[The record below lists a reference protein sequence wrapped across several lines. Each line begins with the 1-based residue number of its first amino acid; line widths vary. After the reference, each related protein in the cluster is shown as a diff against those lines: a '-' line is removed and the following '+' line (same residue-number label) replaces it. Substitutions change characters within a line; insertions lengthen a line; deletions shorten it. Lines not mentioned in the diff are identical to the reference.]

1 MNEPTRRVLAGLLCL
16 CFLASPIVLAADAA
30 ATPDLAGL
38 WQAKRRF
45 GPDLHGPISIVRSG
59 SDWRAEID
67 GRTAGC
73 NPGAG
78 GIACDFGKDR
88 GLLHFTID
96 ARQAIAY
103 AWWVQPPSIFGGHE
117 TPVPLNKFSATVW
130 RGTVT
135 PLDNR
140 VTLYLPLAA
149 TPIAG
154 SYATYLRNPERN
166 VGVFLN
172 VSRLALAGDTVTL
185 YSKRDPKADETV
197 LASGRYD
204 RERDAFSFYLQR
216 FDETFDFRRVTAGEP
231 SDFYPRGFPT
241 VKYRYQAPPAR
252 DDGWPVATLEEQ
264 GVARER
270 IEAFIQKV
278 IDTPMDSL
286 HASDIHG
293 VLIARHGRLVLEEYF
308 HGVSRDQ
315 LHDMRSAAKSFTATL
330 AGAVVEKKLAGFG
343 VETPVYAAMQPRVPT
358 GPVEPRKQAMKVEH
372 LLTMS
377 AGFFCDDSNDDAPGN
392 EDKMQEQTAEPDWY
406 RYTLAVPM
414 ATDPGAE
421 SVYCSSQPNLVGG
434 VIGAK
439 TGRPLAD
446 LFRELVADP
455 LAMKH
460 YSLFVQPT
468 GEPYMGGGMQVEARD
483 FLKFAQLMLDEG
495 TWQGHRIL
503 SKEWSRRAASPLVK
517 IRSSQYGY
525 LWWLGEYDYHGRKV
539 KAFYAGGNGGQ
550 VSLAIPELDLA
561 IAFLGGN
568 YSDRVLF
575 IPQREYVPNEILPA
589 VSDPSG

>member
-1 MNEPTRRVLAGLLCL
+1 
-16 CFLASPIVLAADAA
+16 
-30 ATPDLAGL
+30 
-38 WQAKRRF
+38 
-45 GPDLHGPISIVRSG
+45 
-59 SDWRAEID
+59 
-67 GRTAGC
+67 
-73 NPGAG
+73 
-78 GIACDFGKDR
+78 
-88 GLLHFTID
+88 
-96 ARQAIAY
+96 
-103 AWWVQPPSIFGGHE
+103 
-117 TPVPLNKFSATVW
+117 
-130 RGTVT
+130 
-135 PLDNR
+135 
-140 VTLYLPLAA
+140 
-149 TPIAG
+149 
-154 SYATYLRNPERN
+154 
-166 VGVFLN
+166 
-172 VSRLALAGDTVTL
+172 
-185 YSKRDPKADETV
+185 
-197 LASGRYD
+197 
-204 RERDAFSFYLQR
+204 
-216 FDETFDFRRVTAGEP
+216 
-231 SDFYPRGFPT
+231 
-241 VKYRYQAPPAR
+241 VKYHYRAPPAR
-252 DDGWPVATLEEQ
+252 DDGWPVSTLEEQ
-264 GVARER
+264 GISREP

-278 IDTPMDSL
+278 IDTPMDSV

-315 LHDMRSAAKSFTATL
+315 LHDMRSAAKSFTSTL
-330 AGAVVEKKLAGFG
+330 AGAVVEKKLGGFG

-372 LLTMS
+372 LLTMA

-414 ATDPGAE
+414 ATDPGTE
-421 SVYCSSQPNLVGG
+421 SVYCSSQPNLLGG

-483 FLKFAQLMLDEG
+483 FLKFAQLMLDQG

-503 SKEWSRRAASPLVK
+503 GKEWSRRAVSPLVK
-517 IRSSQYGY
+517 IRSSGYGY
-525 LWWLGEYDYHGRKV
+525 LWWIGEYDYHGRKL
-539 KAFYAGGNGGQ
+539 AAYFAGGNGGQ
-550 VSLAIPELDLA
+550 VSLAVPELDLT

-589 VSDPSG
+589 VSDPAG